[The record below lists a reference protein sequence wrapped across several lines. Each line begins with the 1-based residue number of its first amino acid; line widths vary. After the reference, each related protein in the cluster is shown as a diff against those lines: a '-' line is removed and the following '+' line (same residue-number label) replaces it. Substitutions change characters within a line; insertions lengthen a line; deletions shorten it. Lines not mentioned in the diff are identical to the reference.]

1 MTGEKIHAT
10 TRPKVYEQTG
20 SDAPRQPCA
29 TSIEHGSTRLDMN
42 YKICPRDSDTAS
54 RRSAN
59 LSKGYSAVFATV
71 FIWSMPSLFMFY
83 LNGYYD
89 PWAQNFYRYSVA
101 CIAIAPFLFYQIRRG
116 GPRIDM
122 RAVKLCL
129 LPCLPNVVHQVTQ
142 VMALFYIGPGVYT
155 IFTRASVIFTALLAL
170 AFFPEERVVI
180 RQWQFQLGTLLG
192 LIGAFGVIW
201 FQPNA
206 NSLAAASPSAGGH
219 DQHIALPGLFI
230 AFTAT
235 FCWALYGVLI
245 KRPSAELGSIR
256 SFGLVSFITSALLF
270 PLTLAFGKIG
280 TPLHAGMNANLVL
293 IVSAVTCITL
303 AHIFYYVAIRE
314 IGVALSQSLQLL
326 CPAIAMALSAWIYG
340 ERLTHAQLWSAGI
353 LLIGAFLA
361 MRVKPVDTTEA
372 AENI

>member
-1 MTGEKIHAT
+1 MPAGTQ
-10 TRPKVYEQTG
+10 V
-20 SDAPRQPCA
+20 DALP
-29 TSIEHGSTRLDMN
+29 
-42 YKICPRDSDTAS
+42 
-54 RRSAN
+54 RRSAD

-71 FIWSMPSLFMFY
+71 FIWSLPSLFMYY
-83 LNGYYD
+83 LNRYYD

-101 CIAIAPFLFYQIRRG
+101 CVAIAPLLLYQIHRG

-122 RAVKLCL
+122 QAVKLCL

-170 AFFPEERVVI
+170 AFFPEERAVI

-192 LIGAFGVIW
+192 LFGAFGVIW
-201 FQPNA
+201 FQANA
-206 NSLAAASPSAGGH
+206 GLHS
-219 DQHIALPGLFI
+219 QHVALPGLLI

-256 SFGLVSFITSALLF
+256 SFGLISFITSALLF
-270 PLTLAFGKIG
+270 PLTLAFGKIA
-280 TPLHAGMNANLVL
+280 TPLHAGAHANLVL
-293 IVSAVTCITL
+293 VISAVTCITL
-303 AHIFYYVAIRE
+303 AHVLYYVAIRE

-326 CPAIAMALSAWIYG
+326 CPAIAMGLSAWIYG
-340 ERLTHAQLWSAGI
+340 ERLTNAQLWSAGI
-353 LLIGAFLA
+353 LLVGAFLA
-361 MRVKPVDTTEA
+361 MRTKPIATAET

>member
-1 MTGEKIHAT
+1 MNHKISPRRA
-10 TRPKVYEQTG
+10 
-20 SDAPRQPCA
+20 DAA
-29 TSIEHGSTRLDMN
+29 F
-42 YKICPRDSDTAS
+42 
-54 RRSAN
+54 RRSAS

-71 FIWSMPSLFMFY
+71 FIWSVPSLFMFY
-83 LNGYYD
+83 LNRFYD

-101 CIAIAPFLFYQIRRG
+101 CFAIAPLVIYQIHRG
-116 GPRIDM
+116 APRIDR
-122 RAVKLCL
+122 RAIKLCL

-170 AFFPEERVVI
+170 AFFPEERVII
-180 RQWQFQLGTLLG
+180 RQWQFQLGTVFG

-201 FQPNA
+201 FQA
-206 NSLAAASPSAGGH
+206 ETNSPDAGSSSGGGS
-219 DQHIALPGLFI
+219 DQHVALPGLLI

-245 KRPSAELGSIR
+245 KRPSAELGTIR
-256 SFGLVSFITSALLF
+256 SFGLVSFITSALLL

-280 TPLHAGMNANLVL
+280 TPFHAGLQVNLIL
-293 IVSAVTCITL
+293 IISAVTCITF
-303 AHIFYYVAIRE
+303 AHVFYYVAIRE

-340 ERLTHAQLWSAGI
+340 ERLTHAQIWSAGI
-353 LLIGAFLA
+353 LLMGAFLA
-361 MRVKPVDTTEA
+361 MRTKPIATAET

>member
-1 MTGEKIHAT
+1 M
-10 TRPKVYEQTG
+10 
-20 SDAPRQPCA
+20 SDALWKAQTRTFKHIQ
-29 TSIEHGSTRLDMN
+29 TRLDMN
-42 YKICPRDSDTAS
+42 YKPSPARIEAALHL
-54 RRSAN
+54 SAN
-59 LSKGYSAVFATV
+59 LSRGSSAVFATV
-71 FIWSMPSLFMFY
+71 FIWSLPSLFMYY
-83 LNGYYD
+83 LNQYYD

-101 CIAIAPFLFYQIRRG
+101 CIAIAPLLFYQIRRG

-122 RAVKLCL
+122 HAVKLCL

-201 FQPNA
+201 FQANA
-206 NSLAAASPSAGGH
+206 NLHS
-219 DQHIALPGLFI
+219 QHVALPGLFI

-256 SFGLVSFITSALLF
+256 SFGLVSFITSTLLF
-270 PLTLAFGKIG
+270 PLTLAFGHIG
-280 TPLHAGMNANLVL
+280 TPLVAGVQANVVLV
-293 IVSAVTCITL
+293 ISAVICITL
-303 AHIFYYVAIRE
+303 AHVLYYV
-314 IGVALSQSLQLL
+314 G
-326 CPAIAMALSAWIYG
+326 
-340 ERLTHAQLWSAGI
+340 
-353 LLIGAFLA
+353 
-361 MRVKPVDTTEA
+361 
-372 AENI
+372 